1 MPAATNAR
9 LYRFGIYEVDL
20 RSGELRKNGAKLKL
34 QEQPFQVLA
43 MLLERPGEVLTRDQL
58 RQRLW
63 PADTFVD
70 FDHSLNTAI
79 NKLRDALGDSAA
91 NPRFIETLAKRGY
104 RFIAPVA
111 PVAPPLRPGLAQGGE
126 VLDPSQSPPSGGPPL
141 SLPGLEQGGEVPD
154 STQLPPPVAPPL
166 SLPGLERQGG
176 EVPDSTQLPPGA
188 PPTAAECAVAVAR
201 SESRAADGD
210 AELPKID
217 RRVGRALFA
226 LIQVMYLSFY
236 IVSLAK
242 LHEIYATIFDFTVL
256 AMMVVTAL
264 MGIPTRLYLLTAV
277 LFDYRKLGEKFRR
290 LFWFLLPL
298 DVLWALAPFLL
309 VGYIGFG
316 LAFAATAALLYV
328 PFSQRTLIRM
338 TYSVASDQ

>member
-1 MPAATNAR
+1 MPPAGNAR

-111 PVAPPLRPGLAQGGE
+111 QPLSLPNLAVAPPLRPGEPALSAVEGAQGG
-126 VLDPSQSPPSGGPPL
+126 D
-141 SLPGLEQGGEVPD
+141 VPD
-154 STQLPPPVAPPL
+154 LTQLPPGAVAPPL
-166 SLPGLERQGG
+166 SLLGLERQGG
-176 EVPDSTQLPPGA
+176 DVPGLTQLPPGA
-188 PPTAAECAVAVAR
+188 PPSAAECAVAVAR

-242 LHEIYATIFDFTVL
+242 VHEIHAIIFDFTVL
-256 AMMVVTAL
+256 AMMVVAAL
-264 MGIPTRLYLLTAV
+264 IGIPTRLYLLTAV

-309 VGYIGFG
+309 VGSIGFG

-338 TYSVASDQ
+338 TYSAPDG

>member
-1 MPAATNAR
+1 MPPAANAR
-9 LYRFGIYEVDL
+9 LYRFGIYEVDV

-43 MLLERPGEVLTRDQL
+43 MLLERPGEALTRDQL

-104 RFIAPVA
+104 RFIAPVQT
-111 PVAPPLRPGLAQGGE
+111 P
-126 VLDPSQSPPSGGPPL
+126 
-141 SLPGLEQGGEVPD
+141 
-154 STQLPPPVAPPL
+154 TVAPPL
-166 SLPGLERQGG
+166 SPPGEPVLSGVAGERQGG
-176 EVPDSTQLPPGA
+176 DVPDLTQFPPGA
-188 PPTAAECAVAVAR
+188 PPSAAECAVAVAR
-201 SESRAADGD
+201 SESRAADSD

-217 RRVGRALFA
+217 RRVNRALFA

-242 LHEIYATIFDFTVL
+242 VHEVYGIMSDWKTMVL
-256 AMMVVTAL
+256 LVLTAV
-264 MGIPTRLYLLTAV
+264 MGIPTRLYLLAAV
-277 LFDYRKLGEKFRR
+277 SFDYRKLGEKFRR

-309 VGYIGFG
+309 VGHIGFG

-338 TYSVASDQ
+338 TYSAPGG

>member
-1 MPAATNAR
+1 MPPAVNAR
-9 LYRFGIYEVDL
+9 LYRFGIYEVDV

-43 MLLERPGEVLTRDQL
+43 MLLERPGEVMTREEL

-111 PVAPPLRPGLAQGGE
+111 AVAPPLRPE
-126 VLDPSQSPPSGGPPL
+126 
-141 SLPGLEQGGEVPD
+141 E
-154 STQLPPPVAPPL
+154 PVAPPL
-166 SLPGLERQGG
+166 SLPQEPAPGAIEVERQGG
-176 EVPDSTQLPPGA
+176 EFPDSTPRPPGA
-188 PPTAAECAVAVAR
+188 PPTAAECAVAMAR
-201 SESRAADGD
+201 SESRAADD

-236 IVSLAK
+236 IVTLAK
-242 LHEIYATIFDFTVL
+242 LHEVHGIMSDWKTVVL
-256 AMMVVTAL
+256 LVVTAV
-264 MGIPTRLYLLTAV
+264 MGIPTRLYLLAAV
-277 LFDYRKLGEKFRR
+277 SFDYRKLGEKFRR

-338 TYSVASDQ
+338 TYTSPGG

>member
-1 MPAATNAR
+1 MPPAGNAR
-9 LYRFGIYEVDL
+9 LYRFGIYEVDV

-111 PVAPPLRPGLAQGGE
+111 PPLSLPNLAVAPPLRPGEPALSE
-126 VLDPSQSPPSGGPPL
+126 VEGA
-141 SLPGLEQGGEVPD
+141 QGGEVPD
-154 STQLPPPVAPPL
+154 L
-166 SLPGLERQGG
+166 
-176 EVPDSTQLPPGA
+176 TQLPPGA
-188 PPTAAECAVAVAR
+188 PPSAAECAVAVAR

-217 RRVGRALFA
+217 RRVGRTLFA
-226 LIQVMYLSFY
+226 LIQMMYLSFY

-256 AMMVVTAL
+256 AMMVVAAL
-264 MGIPTRLYLLTAV
+264 IGIPTRLYLLTAV

-338 TYSVASDQ
+338 TYSAPGG